1 MKKFEKEAST
11 MSSAGEKERF
21 LHDGKVMESITKTG
35 STTEKF
41 SQEQISGNFRLMLSK
56 SGEKKEERLNL

>member
-1 MKKFEKEAST
+1 

-35 STTEKF
+35 STIEMF

-56 SGEKKEERLNL
+56 SGEKKEGRLNL